1 MRLIIREYGSIHTST
16 NGISYICTFPSK
28 VSKILHYLRYHEKHS
43 AGCLHFQWCKK
54 AMFTLTRSEQ
64 LLNA

>member
-1 MRLIIREYGSIHTST
+1 MRLIIREYGSIPTST

-43 AGCLHFQWCKK
+43 AGC
-54 AMFTLTRSEQ
+54 FTFSMV
-64 LLNA
+64 